1 MSANTRPS
9 LRFVVFGRPQQK
21 GSKRVLPIRSTKGR
35 VVLVDANKNAAPW
48 AHKVTTEAVR
58 AMDRDGHR
66 YLLGQEGVWVEMRFY
81 FDRPK
86 SHHGTGRNA
95 QTLKPSAPARMVVMP
110 DIDKLCRCALD
121 ALTGIV
127 FADDSQVCELVLS
140 KRYGNPERV
149 EVTVVAL

>member
-1 MSANTRPS
+1 MTETRPS

-21 GSKRVLPIRSTKGR
+21 GSKRALPIRSVKGR
-35 VVLVDANKNAAPW
+35 GIVLVDANRNAAPW
-48 AHKVTTEAVR
+48 AHKVTTEAIR

-66 YLLGQEGVWVEMRFY
+66 HLLGPEGVWVELRFY

-95 QTLKPSAPARMVVMP
+95 QILKPTAPARMTAMP
-110 DIDKLCRCALD
+110 DLDKLARCALD
-121 ALTGIV
+121 ALTGCVIH
-127 FADDSQVCELVLS
+127 DDAQVCELVAA
-140 KRYGNPERV
+140 KRYGSPERV